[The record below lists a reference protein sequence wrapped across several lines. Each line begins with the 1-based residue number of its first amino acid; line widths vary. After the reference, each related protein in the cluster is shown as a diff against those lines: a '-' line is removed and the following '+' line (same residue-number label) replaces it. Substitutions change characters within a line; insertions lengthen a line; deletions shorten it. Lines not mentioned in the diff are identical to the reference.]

1 MLKIHYFWHCIIIS
15 LPNYAKQNNKDM
27 KLRNLLLLLFVLVAT
42 LTANAQLNSSNA
54 TTNYAKFKKFFN
66 DDICTEL
73 ALPYSAMTDE
83 QLREQMSDIAKELVD
98 VAIKIKNDAWAKN
111 EKEFR
116 IAKFKPHTNPMIWE
130 DYMNV
135 YTYSL
140 MPSPTGITGNYEY
153 VMIFVGDDVPEDVTL
168 SVCKVAGNDGHG
180 FTYSTLKQGLNVV
193 QMPGDTEARML
204 FLEYYV
210 DTDTAA
216 TSKRLADYPEVTLH
230 IEGGHVNGYFDI
242 TKHDDAYWRELLA
255 AHKADSVAS
264 SYTAIQVMG
273 ERVMFHMSRDKIAAV
288 CPNTITDAIGW
299 WDEMVKR
306 QHRLMGADKYYD
318 RWNDLIMARNGEGS
332 YMYATQGYTYYE
344 NSTLPEI
351 LSWEAVY
358 SSPGRFWGPA
368 HEIGHVNQ
376 GTINIVSCTE
386 ASNNLF
392 ANVQVHSIGKSTT
405 RGVGVANC
413 RDDFSKKIAFPVR
426 SDVIGKSRMFFQL
439 YLYFHAAGKDTT
451 FYPRLFE
458 ALRHDRISKG
468 YQDNTW
474 AYHTSA
480 TEDQLKFAEKCCEI
494 AQMDLSE
501 FFEAWGF
508 FEPMDEEVVGD
519 YGTYIVNLTQEE
531 ADASRARMQ
540 QYEKKGGHLMF
551 IEDRIKP
558 SKREDGV
565 DGYRIDFSD
574 EYAIGK
580 MGSFG
585 QWGDYIDEEVKAQGY
600 YYARS
605 LNTITIKEAAGAKGA
620 LGFKLYNE
628 QTGELLDFNNGYK
641 LTVPVAHANASLK
654 VVAAQACGVDYV
666 VPNVAD
672 SDDEEMQLESLNA
685 TLATVKNLTSKT
697 TTTGKEIGHFYK
709 NALTDIN
716 ALYKEAKAAA
726 DNRDTSKHS
735 YKEWI
740 VLLENEMEALKNNP
754 SARAYLKELD
764 VYTLANGQLKSYG
777 MCYDK
782 YGLIANTTSQMAN
795 SSANKRWMFES
806 TGVAH
811 HYYIKNK
818 NGLYIND
825 MADNGTSCSGAD
837 QSAAWVFKANYLD
850 DGTVYFTTQNGLYL
864 AMDVN
869 SYNIVAGN
877 DLVSAATWGIR
888 AVELNNTAIEE
899 VECEGENG
907 EVETEIYDLTGRK
920 VENPVKGMYIVGGKK
935 VFIK

>member
-1 MLKIHYFWHCIIIS
+1 
-15 LPNYAKQNNKDM
+15 M
-27 KLRNLLLLLFVLVAT
+27 KLRNLLLSVVLVVAS
-42 LTANAQLNSSNA
+42 LTANAQLNSGNA
-54 TTNYAKFKKFFN
+54 ATNYAKFRKFFN

-98 VAIKIKNDAWAKN
+98 VAIKIKNDAWEKN

-140 MPSPTGITGNYEY
+140 MPVPTGITGNYEY
-153 VMIFVGDDVPEDVTL
+153 VMIFVGDDVPDDVSL
-168 SVCKVAGNDGHG
+168 SVCKVVGNDGHG
-180 FTYSTLKQGLNVV
+180 FSYNSIKKGLNVV

-210 DTDTAA
+210 DTDTTA
-216 TSKRLADYPEVTLH
+216 TSKKLSDYPEITLH

-273 ERVMFHMSRDKIAAV
+273 EKVMFHMSRDKIAAV

-299 WDEMVKR
+299 WDELVKR

-351 LSWEAVY
+351 LPWEAVY

-376 GTINIVSCTE
+376 NTINIVSCTE

-413 RDDFSKKIAFPVR
+413 RDDFSKKIAFPLR

-458 ALRHDRISKG
+458 ALRHDRLSKG
-468 YQDNTW
+468 YQDGNW

-508 FEPMDEEVVGD
+508 FETMDEEVVGD
-519 YGTYIVNLTQEE
+519 YGTYIVSLTKEE

-540 QYEKKGGHLMF
+540 QYDKKLGHLMF

-565 DGYRIDFSD
+565 DGYRIDFND

-585 QWGDYIDEEVKAQGY
+585 QWGDYIDESVKAQGY

-620 LGFKLYNE
+620 LGFKLYNA

-641 LTVPVAHANASLK
+641 LTVPVAHANAPLK
-654 VVAAQACGVDYV
+654 VVAAQADGTDYT

-709 NALTDIN
+709 SALAGIT
-716 ALYKEAKAAA
+716 ALYNEAKAAA
-726 DNRDTSKHS
+726 DNKDTSKHS

-740 VLLENEMEALKNNP
+740 VLLEEEMEALKNNP

-837 QSAAWVFKANYLD
+837 QSTAWVFKANYLD
-850 DGTVYFTTQNGLYL
+850 DGTVYFTTQDGLYL

-869 SYNIVAGN
+869 SYNIVAGK
-877 DLVSAATWGIR
+877 DLTSAATWGIR
-888 AVELNNTAIEE
+888 AVELNNTAIQE
-899 VECEGENG
+899 VENEGEDG
-907 EVETEIYDLTGRK
+907 EANNEIYDLTGRK
-920 VENPVKGMYIVGGKK
+920 VENPAKGVYIVGGKK

>member
-1 MLKIHYFWHCIIIS
+1 
-15 LPNYAKQNNKDM
+15 M
-27 KLRNLLLLLFVLVAT
+27 KLRNLLLTVLMVAAS
-42 LTANAQLNSSNA
+42 LAANAQLNSNNA

-73 ALPYSAMTDE
+73 ALPYSAMTDD

-98 VAIKIKNDAWAKN
+98 VAIKIKNDAWGKR

-116 IAKFKPHTNPMIWE
+116 IAKFKPRTNPMIWE

-140 MPSPTGITGNYEY
+140 MPAPTGITGNGEY
-153 VMIFVGDDVPEDVTL
+153 VMIFVGNDVPEGVDLAVN
-168 SVCKVAGNDGHG
+168 KVDGNNGHA
-180 FTYSTLKQGLNVV
+180 FLYNSLKKGLNVI
-193 QMPGDTEARML
+193 QLPDHTEAYTM
-204 FLEYYV
+204 FIEYYV
-210 DTDTAA
+210 DTDTTA
-216 TSKRLADYPEVTLH
+216 TSKRLADYPEITLH

-255 AHKADSVAS
+255 DHKADSVAS
-264 SYTAIQVMG
+264 SYKAIQVMG
-273 ERVMFHMSRDKIAAV
+273 ERVMFHMSRDQIAAV

-299 WDEMVKR
+299 WDDLVKFE
-306 QHRLMGADKYYD
+306 HKLMGVDKYYD
-318 RWNDLIMARNGEGS
+318 RWNDLIMARNGVGS
-332 YMYATQGYTYYE
+332 YMYATQGFTYYE
-344 NSTLPEI
+344 NSTLAEI
-351 LSWEAVY
+351 LPWEAVY
-358 SSPGRFWGPA
+358 SSPGRIWGPA

-392 ANVQVHSIGKSTT
+392 SNAMIHNVGKTTT
-405 RGVGVANC
+405 RGVGVATC
-413 RDDFSKKIAFPVR
+413 RDDFSNKIAFPLR
-426 SDVIGKSRMFFQL
+426 GDVIGKSRMYFQL

-468 YQDNTW
+468 YQDNNW

-480 TEDQLKFAEKCCEI
+480 TEDQLRFAEKCCEI
-494 AQMDLSE
+494 AQMDMSD

-508 FEPMDEEVVGD
+508 FETMDETLVED
-519 YGTYIVNLTQEE
+519 YGTYIVNLTKEE

-558 SKREDGV
+558 SKRTDGV
-565 DGYRIDFSD
+565 EGNRIDFNE

-585 QWGDYIDEEVKAQGY
+585 QWGDYIDESVEAQGY

-605 LNTITIKEAAGAKGA
+605 LNTITIKESTGAKGA
-620 LGFKLYNE
+620 LGFKLYNA

-654 VVAAQACGVDYV
+654 VVAAQASGVDYV

-672 SDDEEMQLESLNA
+672 SDDEDMQLESLNA

-709 NALTDIN
+709 SALTGIT
-716 ALYKEAKAAA
+716 ALYNEAKAAA
-726 DNRDTSKHS
+726 DNKDTSKHS

-740 VLLENEMEALKNNP
+740 ALLEKEMEALKNNP

-764 VYTLANGQLKSYG
+764 VYTLTNTAQRSYG

-795 SSANKRWMFES
+795 TSPNKRWMFES

-825 MADNGTSCSGAD
+825 MADNGTSCSGED
-837 QSAAWVFKANYLD
+837 QSTAWVFKANYLD
-850 DGTVYFTTQNGLYL
+850 DGTIYFTTHDGFYL

-869 SYNIVAGN
+869 SYNIVAGR

-899 VECEGENG
+899 FES
-907 EVETEIYDLTGRK
+907 ETDEAVGTAIYDLTGRK
-920 VENPVKGMYIVGGKK
+920 VENPTKGMYIIDGRK
-935 VFIK
+935 VWIK

>member
-1 MLKIHYFWHCIIIS
+1 M
-15 LPNYAKQNNKDM
+15 
-27 KLRNLLLLLFVLVAT
+27 VAAS

-73 ALPYSAMTDE
+73 ALPYSAMTDD

-98 VAIKIKNDAWAKN
+98 VAIKIKNDAWAER

-140 MPSPTGITGNYEY
+140 MPAPTGITGNYEY
-153 VMIFVGDDVPEDVTL
+153 VMIFVGDDVPDDVSL
-168 SVCKVAGNDGHG
+168 SVCKVVGNDGHG
-180 FTYSTLKQGLNVV
+180 FSYNSIKKGLNVV

-210 DTDTAA
+210 DTDTTA
-216 TSKRLADYPEVTLH
+216 TSKKLSDYPEITLH

-264 SYTAIQVMG
+264 SYKGIQVMG
-273 ERVMFHMSRDKIAAV
+273 EKVMFHMTRDQIAAV

-299 WDEMVKR
+299 WDELVKR

-318 RWNDLIMARNGEGS
+318 RWNDLIMARNGNSGS

-344 NSTLPEI
+344 DYTLKEI
-351 LSWEAVY
+351 LPWEAVY

-376 GTINIVSCTE
+376 NTINIVSCTE

-413 RDDFSKKIAFPVR
+413 RDDFSKKIAFPLR

-458 ALRHDRISKG
+458 ALRHDRLSKG
-468 YQDNTW
+468 YQDSNW

-519 YGTYIVNLTQEE
+519 YGTYIVSLSKEE

-540 QYEKKGGHLMF
+540 QYEKKLGHLMF

-558 SKREDGV
+558 SPRTDGV
-565 DGYRIDFSD
+565 AGNRIDFGE

-580 MGSFG
+580 MGSTG
-585 QWGDYIDEEVKAQGY
+585 QWNDYIDESVKAQGY
-600 YYARS
+600 YFS
-605 LNTITIKEAAGAKGA
+605 KKQNVISIIENKDAKGA
-620 LGFKLYNE
+620 LGFKLYNAE
-628 QTGELLDFNNGYK
+628 TGELLDFNNEYK
-641 LTVPVAHANASLK
+641 LTVPVAHSNSPLR
-654 VVAAQACGVDYV
+654 VVATQADGTDQEL
-666 VPNVAD
+666 PNAAE
-672 SDDEEMQLESLNA
+672 SDNEEMLIETLEGLL
-685 TLATVKNLTSKT
+685 TTVNNFFLSKS
-697 TTTGKEIGHFYK
+697 TTTGKEIGYFHDS
-709 NALTDIN
+709 ALTDIKIFYN
-716 ALYKEAKAAA
+716 EAKSAV
-726 DNRDTSKHS
+726 DNKDTSKHS

-740 VLLENEMEALKNNP
+740 ALLENETERLRKDP
-754 SARAYLKELD
+754 TARVYLKELD
-764 VYTLANGQLKSYG
+764 VYTLANFDKKTNYL
-777 MCYDK
+777 CYDR
-782 YGLIANTTSQMAN
+782 YGLTTNSKSVVPNTAQE
-795 SSANKRWMFES
+795 KLWMFES

-825 MADNGTSCSGAD
+825 ITSIGTSCSGTDKAG
-837 QSAAWVFKANYLD
+837 ALVFKANYLD
-850 DGTVYFTTQNGLYL
+850 NATVYFTTADGKTYL
-864 AMDVN
+864 TMNPGGD
-869 SYNIVAGN
+869 YNIIGGSSLINA
-877 DLVSAATWGIR
+877 STWVIR
-888 AVELNNTAIEE
+888 TVEFNNTAIEE
-899 VECEGENG
+899 VDIENEEDG
-907 EVETEIYDLTGRK
+907 TIYDLTGRK
-920 VENPVKGMYIVGGKK
+920 VDFPGKGIYIIDGKK
-935 VFIK
+935 VIIR

>member
-1 MLKIHYFWHCIIIS
+1 
-15 LPNYAKQNNKDM
+15 M
-27 KLRNLLLLLFVLVAT
+27 KLRNLLLFVFVAAAT
-42 LTANAQLNSSNA
+42 LTANAQLNSGNA
-54 TTNYAKFKKFFN
+54 ATNYAKFKKFFN

-83 QLREQMSDIAKELVD
+83 QLREQMGDIAKELVD
-98 VAIKIKNDAWAKN
+98 VAIKIKNDAWGKR
-111 EKEFR
+111 EKEYR

-140 MPSPTGITGNYEY
+140 MPVPTGITGNYEY
-153 VMIFVGDDVPEDVTL
+153 VMIFVGDDVPDEVTL

-180 FTYSTLKQGLNVV
+180 FSYNTIKKGLNVV

-210 DTDTAA
+210 NTDTTA
-216 TSKRLADYPEVTLH
+216 TSKRLADYPEITLH
-230 IEGGHVNGYFDI
+230 FEGGHVNGYFDI

-255 AHKADSVAS
+255 DHAADSVAS
-264 SYTAIQVMG
+264 SYKAIQVMG
-273 ERVMFHMSRDKIAAV
+273 ERVMFHMTRNEIAAV

-299 WDEMVKR
+299 WDELVKR

-318 RWNDLIMARNGEGS
+318 RWNDIVMARNGNSGS

-344 NSTLPEI
+344 NYTLSEI
-351 LSWEAVY
+351 LPWEAVY

-413 RDDFSKKIAFPVR
+413 REDFSNKIAFPLR

-458 ALRHDRISKG
+458 ALRHDRLNKG
-468 YQDNTW
+468 PQDNSW
-474 AYHTSA
+474 VYHTSA
-480 TEDQLKFAEKCCEI
+480 VEDQLRFALKCCEI

-508 FEPMDEEVVGD
+508 FEPMNETHIGD
-519 YGTYIVNLTQEE
+519 YSNYIVNLTKEE
-531 ADASRARMQ
+531 ADSVRALMQ
-540 QYEKKGGHLMF
+540 QYEKKAGHLMF

-565 DGYRIDFSD
+565 AGNRIDFSE

-580 MGSFG
+580 MGSTG
-585 QWGDYIDEEVKAQGY
+585 QWGDYIDESVKAQGY
-600 YYARS
+600 YYARIQ
-605 LNTITIKEAAGAKGA
+605 NNITIKQAADAKGA
-620 LGFKLYNE
+620 LGFKLYNAA
-628 QTGELLDFNNGYK
+628 TGELLDFNNGYQ
-641 LTVPVAHANASLK
+641 LNVPVAHANAPLK
-654 VVAAQACGVDYV
+654 VVAAQADGTDCVLF
-666 VPNVAD
+666 NVAE
-672 SDDEEMQLESLNA
+672 SDDEEMQLEALNA
-685 TLATVKNLTSKT
+685 TLSTVKNLTGKT
-697 TTTGKEIGHFYK
+697 TTTGKEVGHFYK
-709 NALTDIN
+709 SALTAIN
-716 ALYKEAKAAA
+716 ALYDEAKAAA
-726 DNRDTSKHS
+726 DNKDTSKHS

-740 VLLENEMEALKNNP
+740 ALLQDEMEALKKNP
-754 SARAYLKELD
+754 SARAYLQELN
-764 VYTLANGQLKSYG
+764 VYTLANGEKKTYG
-777 MCYDK
+777 LCYDR
-782 YGLIANTTSQMAN
+782 YGLKANTASQTANTS
-795 SSANKRWMFES
+795 SDKRWMFES
-806 TGVAH
+806 TGIAH

-825 MADNGTSCSGAD
+825 MADNGASCSGAD
-837 QSAAWVFKANYLD
+837 QSSAWVFKANYLD
-850 DGTVYFTTQNGLYL
+850 NGTVYFTTLDGETYL
-864 AMDVN
+864 SLDIN
-869 SYNIVAGN
+869 SYKIVAGKQLMN
-877 DLVSAATWGIR
+877 AATWGIR

-899 VECEGENG
+899 VECEGESG
-907 EVETEIYDLTGRK
+907 EVKGEIYDLTGRK
-920 VENPVKGMYIVGGKK
+920 VENPTKGVYIVDGKK

>member
-1 MLKIHYFWHCIIIS
+1 
-15 LPNYAKQNNKDM
+15 M
-27 KLRNLLLLLFVLVAT
+27 KLKNLLLLFVM
-42 LTANAQLNSSNA
+42 LTVSLAVNAQLNSSNA
-54 TTNYAKFKKFFN
+54 ATNYAKFKKFFN

-73 ALPYSAMTDE
+73 AMPYSAMTDD
-83 QLREQMSDIAKELVD
+83 QLRTQMSDIAKELVD

-140 MPSPTGITGNYEY
+140 MPAPTGITGNYEY
-153 VMIFVGDDVPEDVTL
+153 VMIFVGNDVPEGVTL
-168 SVCKVAGNDGHG
+168 SVSKVAGNDGHG
-180 FTYSTLKQGLNVV
+180 FSYNTLKQGLNVV

-210 DTDTAA
+210 NTDTTA
-216 TSKRLADYPEVTLH
+216 TSKRLADYPEITLH

-255 AHKADSVAS
+255 AHAADSVAS
-264 SYTAIQVMG
+264 SYKAIQVMG
-273 ERVMFHMSRDKIAAV
+273 ERVMFHMSRDQIAAV
-288 CPNTITDAIGW
+288 CPNNITDAIGW
-299 WDEMVKR
+299 WDELVKFE
-306 QHRLMGADKYYD
+306 HRLMGADKYYD
-318 RWNDLIMARNGEGS
+318 RWNDLIMARNGVGS

-344 NSTLPEI
+344 NSTLGEI
-351 LSWEAVY
+351 LPWEAVY
-358 SSPGRFWGPA
+358 SSPGRIWGPA

-392 ANVQVHSIGKSTT
+392 SNAMIHNVGKTTT
-405 RGVGVANC
+405 RGVGVATC
-413 RDDFSKKIAFPVR
+413 REDYGNKVPFPLR

-458 ALRHDRISKG
+458 ALRHDRLNKG
-468 YQDNTW
+468 YQDNSW

-480 TEDQLKFAEKCCEI
+480 VEDQLKFAVKCCEI

-508 FEPMDEEVVGD
+508 FETMDETLVGD
-519 YGTYIVNLTQEE
+519 YGTYIVSLSKEE
-531 ADASRARMQ
+531 ADSVRAIMQ

-558 SKREDGV
+558 SPRTDGV
-565 DGYRIDFSD
+565 AGNRIDFNE

-585 QWGDYIDEEVKAQGY
+585 QWGDYVNEGVNAQGY

-605 LNTITIKEAAGAKGA
+605 QNSITIKEAAGAAGA
-620 LGFKLYNE
+620 LGFKLYNAA
-628 QTGELLDFNNGYK
+628 TGELLDFNNGYK
-641 LTVPVAHANASLK
+641 LTVPVAHTNSPLM
-654 VVAAQACGVDYV
+654 VVAAQADGTDYI
-666 VPNVAD
+666 VPDVSE
-672 SDDEEMQLESLNA
+672 SDDEEMQLEALNA
-685 TLATVKNLTSKT
+685 MLATVKNLTGKT
-697 TTTGKEIGHFYK
+697 TTTGKEIGHFYTT
-709 NALTDIN
+709 ALVDIK
-716 ALYKEAKAAA
+716 ALYNEAKAAA
-726 DNRDTSKHS
+726 DKKDTSKHS
-735 YKEWI
+735 YKEWTA
-740 VLLENEMEALKNNP
+740 LLEKEVETLK
-754 SARAYLKELD
+754 SDLTARAYLKELD
-764 VYTLANGQLKSYG
+764 VYTLANGEKKSYG
-777 MCYDK
+777 LCYDK
-782 YGLIANTTSQMAN
+782 FGLKANTTSQTAN
-795 SSANKRWMFES
+795 TSADKRWLFES
-806 TGVAH
+806 AGVPH

-825 MADNGTSCSGAD
+825 MASNGASCSGASKD
-837 QSAAWVFKANYLD
+837 EALVFRANYLD
-850 DGTVYFTTQNGLYL
+850 NGTVYFTTQNGEVYL
-864 AMDVN
+864 ALDVN
-869 SYNIVAGN
+869 SYNIVAGTA
-877 DLVSAATWGIR
+877 LVNAATWGIR

-899 VECEGENG
+899 VVPEGENG
-907 EVETEIYDLTGRK
+907 EVRSEIYDLTGRR
-920 VENPVKGMYIVGGKK
+920 VENPIKGMYIIDGKK

>member
-1 MLKIHYFWHCIIIS
+1 M
-15 LPNYAKQNNKDM
+15 
-27 KLRNLLLLLFVLVAT
+27 VAT
-42 LTANAQLNSSNA
+42 SLAANAQLNSSNA

-73 ALPYSAMTDE
+73 ALPYSAMTDD

-98 VAIKIKNDAWAKN
+98 VAIKIKNDAWEKN

-140 MPSPTGITGNYEY
+140 MPVPTGITGNYEY
-153 VMIFVGDDVPEDVTL
+153 VMIFVGDDVPEEVSL
-168 SVCKVAGNDGHG
+168 SVCKVVGNDGHG
-180 FTYSTLKQGLNVV
+180 FSYNSIKKGLNVV
-193 QMPGDTEARML
+193 QMPGDEEARML

-210 DTDTAA
+210 NTDTTA
-216 TSKRLADYPEVTLH
+216 TSKKLADYPEITLH

-255 AHKADSVAS
+255 THKADSVLS
-264 SYTAIQVMG
+264 SYKGIQVMG
-273 ERVMFHMSRDKIAAV
+273 EKVMFHMSRDKIAAV

-299 WDEMVKR
+299 WDELVKFE
-306 QHRLMGADKYYD
+306 HKLMGADKYYD

-344 NSTLPEI
+344 NSTLAEI
-351 LSWEAVY
+351 LPWEAVY
-358 SSPGRFWGPA
+358 SSPGRIWGPA

-392 ANVQVHSIGKSTT
+392 SNAMIHNVGKTTT
-405 RGVGVANC
+405 RGVGVATC
-413 RDDFSKKIAFPVR
+413 RDDYSKKIAFPLR
-426 SDVIGKSRMFFQL
+426 GDVIGKSRMFFQL
-439 YLYFHAAGKDTT
+439 YLYFHAAEKDTA

-458 ALRHDRISKG
+458 ALRHDRLNKG
-468 YQDNTW
+468 YQDSNW

-508 FEPMDEEVVGD
+508 FETMDETVVGD
-519 YGTYIVNLTQEE
+519 YGTYIVSLSKEE
-531 ADASRARMQ
+531 AEASRERMQ
-540 QYEKKGGHLMF
+540 RYEKKGGHLIF

-558 SKREDGV
+558 SPRTDGV
-565 DGYRIDFSD
+565 AGNRLDFN
-574 EYAIGK
+574 EEFVIGK
-580 MGSFG
+580 MGSTG
-585 QWGDYIDEEVKAQGY
+585 QWGDYIDESVKAQGY
-600 YYARS
+600 YFARTQ
-605 LNTITIKEAAGAKGA
+605 NTISIKQAADAKGA
-620 LGFKLYNE
+620 LGFKLYNAA
-628 QTGELLDFNNGYK
+628 TGELLDFNNEFK
-641 LTVPVAHANASLK
+641 LTVPVAHANAPLR
-654 VVAAQACGVDYV
+654 VVAAQADGTDFV
-666 VPNVAD
+666 VPDVAE
-672 SDDEEMQLESLNA
+672 SDDEEMQLEALNA
-685 TLATVKNLTSKT
+685 TLSTVKSLTSKT

-709 NALTDIN
+709 SALTDIN
-716 ALYKEAKAAA
+716 ALYNEAKAAA
-726 DNRDTSKHS
+726 DNKDTSKYS

-740 VLLENEMEALKNNP
+740 ALLEKEMEALKNDP
-754 SARAYLKELD
+754 AARAYLKELD
-764 VYTLANGQLKSYG
+764 VYTLTNGEMRSYG
-777 MCYDK
+777 LCYDK
-782 YGLIANTTSQMAN
+782 YGLKANTTSQTAN
-795 SSANKRWMFES
+795 TMSEKRWMFES
-806 TGVAH
+806 AGVPH

-825 MADNGTSCSGAD
+825 MASNGASCSGAD
-837 QSAAWVFKANYLD
+837 QSSAWVFKANYLD
-850 DGTVYFTTQNGLYL
+850 NGTLYFTTQNGTLYL
-864 AMDVN
+864 TLDINNFNIYAGTELVN
-869 SYNIVAGN
+869 
-877 DLVSAATWGIR
+877 AATWGIR

-899 VECEGENG
+899 IECEDGD
-907 EVETEIYDLTGRK
+907 VQVEIYDLAGRK
-920 VENPVKGMYIVGGKK
+920 VDNPTKGMYIVDGKK

>member
-1 MLKIHYFWHCIIIS
+1 
-15 LPNYAKQNNKDM
+15 M
-27 KLRNLLLLLFVLVAT
+27 KLRNLLLSVLMVAAS
-42 LTANAQLNSSNA
+42 LAANAQLNSSNA

-73 ALPYSAMTDE
+73 ALPYSAMTDD

-98 VAIKIKNDAWAKN
+98 VAIKIKNDAWEKN

-140 MPSPTGITGNYEY
+140 MPVPTGITGNYEY
-153 VMIFVGDDVPEDVTL
+153 VMIFVGDDVPEEVSL
-168 SVCKVAGNDGHG
+168 SVCKVVGNDGHG
-180 FTYSTLKQGLNVV
+180 FSYNSIKKGLNVV
-193 QMPGDTEARML
+193 QMPGDEEARML

-210 DTDTAA
+210 NTDTTA
-216 TSKRLADYPEVTLH
+216 TSKKLADYPEITLH

-255 AHKADSVAS
+255 THKADSVLS
-264 SYTAIQVMG
+264 SYKGIQVMG
-273 ERVMFHMSRDKIAAV
+273 EKVMFHMSRDKIAAV

-299 WDEMVKR
+299 WDELVKFE
-306 QHRLMGADKYYD
+306 HKLMGADKYYD

-344 NSTLPEI
+344 NSTLAEI
-351 LSWEAVY
+351 LPWEAVY
-358 SSPGRFWGPA
+358 SSPGRIWGPA

-392 ANVQVHSIGKSTT
+392 SNAMIHNVGKTTT
-405 RGVGVANC
+405 RGVGVATC
-413 RDDFSKKIAFPVR
+413 RDDYSKKIAFPLR
-426 SDVIGKSRMFFQL
+426 GDVIGKSRMFFQL
-439 YLYFHAAGKDTT
+439 YLYFHAAEKDTA

-458 ALRHDRISKG
+458 ALRHDRLNKG
-468 YQDNTW
+468 YQDSNW

-508 FEPMDEEVVGD
+508 FETMDETVVGD
-519 YGTYIVNLTQEE
+519 YGTYIVSLSKEE
-531 ADASRARMQ
+531 AEASRERMQ
-540 QYEKKGGHLMF
+540 RYEKKGGHLIF

-558 SKREDGV
+558 SPRTDGV
-565 DGYRIDFSD
+565 AGNRIDFND

-585 QWGDYIDEEVKAQGY
+585 QWGDYIDESVKAQGY
-600 YYARS
+600 YFARIQ
-605 LNTITIKEAAGAKGA
+605 NTISIKQAADAKGA
-620 LGFKLYNE
+620 LGFKLYNAA
-628 QTGELLDFNNGYK
+628 TGELLDFNNEFK
-641 LTVPVAHANASLK
+641 LTVPVAHANAPLR
-654 VVAAQACGVDYV
+654 VVAAQADGTDFV
-666 VPNVAD
+666 VPDVAE
-672 SDDEEMQLESLNA
+672 SDDEEMQLEALNA
-685 TLATVKNLTSKT
+685 MLSTVKTLTNKT

-709 NALTDIN
+709 SALTGIN
-716 ALYKEAKAAA
+716 ALYTEAKAAA
-726 DNRDTSKHS
+726 DNKDTSKYS

-740 VLLENEMEALKNNP
+740 ALLEKEMEALKND
-754 SARAYLKELD
+754 SAARAYLKELD
-764 VYTLANGQLKSYG
+764 VYTLTNGEMRSYG
-777 MCYDK
+777 LCYDK
-782 YGLIANTTSQMAN
+782 YGLKANTTSQTAN
-795 SSANKRWMFES
+795 TMSEKRWMFES

-825 MADNGTSCSGAD
+825 MASNGASCSGAD
-837 QSAAWVFKANYLD
+837 QSSAWVFKANYLD
-850 DGTVYFTTQNGLYL
+850 DGTVYFTAQNGELYL
-864 AMDVN
+864 TMDVN
-869 SYNIVAGN
+869 NYNIYAGTK
-877 DLVSAATWGIR
+877 LVKAATWGVR
-888 AVELNNTAIEE
+888 AVEMNNTAIEE
-899 VECEGENG
+899 LEGEDEEVNG
-907 EVETEIYDLTGRK
+907 EIYDLAGRK
-920 VENPVKGMYIVGGKK
+920 VENPTKGIYIVDGKK

>member
-1 MLKIHYFWHCIIIS
+1 M
-15 LPNYAKQNNKDM
+15 
-27 KLRNLLLLLFVLVAT
+27 VAAS

-73 ALPYSAMTDE
+73 ALPYSAMTDD

-98 VAIKIKNDAWAKN
+98 VAIKIKNDAWEKN

-140 MPSPTGITGNYEY
+140 MPVPTGITGNYEY
-153 VMIFVGDDVPEDVTL
+153 VMIFVGDDVPDDVSL
-168 SVCKVAGNDGHG
+168 SVCKVVGNDGHG
-180 FTYSTLKQGLNVV
+180 FSYNSIKKGLNVV

-210 DTDTAA
+210 DTDTTA
-216 TSKRLADYPEVTLH
+216 TSKKLSDYPEITLH

-264 SYTAIQVMG
+264 SYKGIQVMG
-273 ERVMFHMSRDKIAAV
+273 EKVMFHMTRDQIAAV

-299 WDEMVKR
+299 WDELVKR

-318 RWNDLIMARNGEGS
+318 RWNDLIMARNGNSGS

-344 NSTLPEI
+344 NYTLSEI
-351 LSWEAVY
+351 LPWEAVY

-376 GTINIVSCTE
+376 NTINIVSCTE

-413 RDDFSKKIAFPVR
+413 RDDFSKKIAFPLR

-458 ALRHDRISKG
+458 ALRHDRLSKG
-468 YQDNTW
+468 YQDGNW

-519 YGTYIVNLTQEE
+519 YGTYIVSLSKEE

-540 QYEKKGGHLMF
+540 QYDKKLGHLIF

-565 DGYRIDFSD
+565 DGYRIDFND

-580 MGSFG
+580 MGSTG
-585 QWGDYIDEEVKAQGY
+585 QWNDYIDESVKAQGY
-600 YYARS
+600 YFS
-605 LNTITIKEAAGAKGA
+605 KKQNVISIIENKDAKGA
-620 LGFKLYNE
+620 LGFKLYNAE
-628 QTGELLDFNNGYK
+628 TGELLDFNNEYK
-641 LTVPVAHANASLK
+641 LTVPVAHSNSPLRVVVTQADGTDLELPNAAESE
-654 VVAAQACGVDYV
+654 
-666 VPNVAD
+666 N
-672 SDDEEMQLESLNA
+672 EEMLLE
-685 TLATVKNLTSKT
+685 TLEGLLTTVNSFFLSKS
-697 TTTGKEIGHFYK
+697 TTTGKEIGYFHDS
-709 NALTDIN
+709 ALTDIKIFYN
-716 ALYKEAKAAA
+716 EAKSAV
-726 DNRDTSKHS
+726 DNKDTSKHS

-740 VLLENEMEALKNNP
+740 ALLENETERLRKDP
-754 SARAYLKELD
+754 TARVYLKELD
-764 VYTLANGQLKSYG
+764 VYTLANFDKKTNYL
-777 MCYDK
+777 CYDR
-782 YGLIANTTSQMAN
+782 YGLTTNSKSVVPNTAQE
-795 SSANKRWMFES
+795 KLWMFES

-825 MADNGTSCSGAD
+825 ITSIGTSCSGTDKAG
-837 QSAAWVFKANYLD
+837 ALVFKANYLD
-850 DGTVYFTTQNGLYL
+850 NATVYFTTADGKTYL
-864 AMDVN
+864 TMNPGGD
-869 SYNIVAGN
+869 YNIIGGSSLINA
-877 DLVSAATWGIR
+877 STWVIR
-888 AVELNNTAIEE
+888 TTEFNNTAIEE
-899 VECEGENG
+899 VDIENEEDG
-907 EVETEIYDLTGRK
+907 TIYDLTGRK
-920 VENPVKGMYIVGGKK
+920 VDFPGKGIYIIDGKK
-935 VFIK
+935 VIIR